1 MNSEDSTMAVIPAEI
16 DVRANAFETL
26 MMEYQCAMFEV
37 KTKLD
42 VLNAELSHK
51 ESRNPIEAI
60 KTRLKQ
66 PKSIIEKLQRNN
78 WDVNVASIEEH
89 LSDVAGIRVICSFE
103 DDIYKLVDCLLN
115 QDDITLIKKKDYIAK
130 PKESG
135 YRSLHLIVEV
145 PIFLTTEKKPM
156 KVEVQFRTVGMD
168 FWATLE
174 HKLKYKKNI
183 EMLDNPESIAEE
195 LFYCADLVHQLDGR
209 MMQIRKKIEDKQ
221 GFEVK

>member
-1 MNSEDSTMAVIPAEI
+1 MAVIPAEI

>member
-1 MNSEDSTMAVIPAEI
+1 MNNEDSALTIIPTAI

-78 WDVNVASIEEH
+78 WDVSIASIEEH

-115 QDDITLIKKKDYIAK
+115 QDDITLIKKKDYIAH

-209 MMQIRKKIEDKQ
+209 MMQIRQKIEDKQ
-221 GFEVK
+221 GFDVK